1 MMFHEVFHGGPL
13 NDQHPS
19 PYRSAAKE
27 VPMGVLE
34 ILAGAFL
41 VSVPG
46 LVLAD
51 AVDERQDRLE

>member
-1 MMFHEVFHGGPL
+1 MFHEVFHERPL
-13 NDQHPS
+13 NVRRPP

-27 VPMGVLE
+27 IPMGVLE

>member
-1 MMFHEVFHGGPL
+1 MFHELFHDSDLNERGP
-13 NDQHPS
+13 P

-27 VPMGVLE
+27 VAMGVLE

-51 AVDERQDRLE
+51 AVDERQNRLE

>member
-1 MMFHEVFHGGPL
+1 
-13 NDQHPS
+13 
-19 PYRSAAKE
+19 
-27 VPMGVLE
+27 MGVLE

-51 AVDERQDRLE
+51 AVDERQNRLE

>member
-1 MMFHEVFHGGPL
+1 
-13 NDQHPS
+13 
-19 PYRSAAKE
+19 
-27 VPMGVLE
+27 MGVLE

-51 AVDERQDRLE
+51 AVDERQSRLE

>member
-1 MMFHEVFHGGPL
+1 MFHAVFHGSAL
-13 NDQHPS
+13 NGQGSS

-27 VPMGVLE
+27 VAMGVLE

-51 AVDERQDRLE
+51 AVDERQSRLE